1 MFLMLTTIVGIDPC
15 FQCIRT
21 ESAVR
26 FQYCTLPMDPWGFNG
41 VEPRTF
47 AGQRAGDDV
56 YTDGTPVNLLMVLT
70 HPVSH
75 GMAAV
80 PGRMIPDQYQGG
92 EALGGELCGAP
103 RQEIAGDGTHRTPS
117 DAPEPH
123 RMRLLLRSQPQ
134 QQPITSQCLGIR
146 VVHGRGQFLQCMRG
160 LCLCPTVLIGLG
172 EPAPPDFIAKAQ
184 CPRGLGSGPLDQP
197 VAPVFFR
204 A

>member
-1 MFLMLTTIVGIDPC
+1 
-15 FQCIRT
+15 
-21 ESAVR
+21 
-26 FQYCTLPMDPWGFNG
+26 MDPFGFNG

-47 AGQRAGDDV
+47 AGQRADDDA
-56 YTDGTPVNLLMVLT
+56 YTDGTPFDLLIVLT

-80 PGRMIPDQYQGG
+80 PGRIIPDQHQGG
-92 EALGGELCGAP
+92 EALGCELCGAP
-103 RQEIAGDGTHRTPS
+103 RQEIDGDGTHRTPS
-117 DAPEPH
+117 DEPEPP
-123 RMRLLLRSQPQ
+123 RISLLLRSRPQ

-146 VVHGRGQFLQCMRG
+146 VVRGRGQFLQFMRG

-184 CPRGLGSGPLDQP
+184 RPRGLGSGPLDQP
-197 VAPVFFR
+197 VAPFFFR